1 MLIERATK
9 GVPDILFHIVGKN
22 RALTDI
28 GIKKLSNL
36 IAWSYILSCRHF
48 LMKSKSGKIP
58 QLVLCGWRSFRY
70 VPQEQSQPI
79 LLLQVKAILGKLYFI
94 LSLVTI

>member
-1 MLIERATK
+1 
-9 GVPDILFHIVGKN
+9 
-22 RALTDI
+22 
-28 GIKKLSNL
+28 
-36 IAWSYILSCRHF
+36 
-48 LMKSKSGKIP
+48 MKSKSGKIP